1 MKSTTTASNLRR
13 RSMMVATATSL
24 RTHHHHH
31 HVLPNRR
38 HRAVSEWS
46 IIPVVTAMVHSLV
59 VVVVVLWNT
68 IPSGSIIEAF
78 QIPTS
83 SKITTTSYRSISS
96 NRQNERRNILPHSR
110 STSWNTL
117 LQTIDSSSSRILL
130 LHMLSPSV
138 EEEEEWHPHDPAWT
152 TPQLLEGIWSQ
163 IAQAKNM
170 VRNVRIFAT
179 IFVFVYIV
187 LCGVRSSFAGDTI
200 HPHTTHHPILQESYT
215 VIYPQMEEAFK
226 APRFLNLLF
235 AHLDA
240 CKDVCDHFGITT
252 TLIPYKRKGRV
263 VGFTVQSFRNPDKTK
278 SSLSPA
284 SSLSDDGGD
293 ANESDVM
300 EFEYDPYW
308 DDGTDFAALYDG
320 IDDEDMVPDP
330 YPAIENKIPDQDDT
344 IIDITKSWVSSVMSD
359 MGVCPFT
366 QGAEKAGLP
375 LGDVYYTVDRSSGFE
390 DMYERYW
397 KEVTRIEQNPERDI
411 STILLITPEF
421 CMDNLE
427 LFESFTNTLTQP
439 LTALGIEDLI
449 QLVFFHPVWSFRDG
463 DARSSPTGQAAN
475 YARRSPWPMI
485 NLLRTSQVRTA
496 QKGIPTGL
504 VYKQNEKTLAQVG
517 VDKLETMLRLRDW
530 TDTAD
535 YKVNRREID
544 ALKIAQDFQATGTI
558 AAQDTSLRHDNT
570 PAANKVDRRQV
581 EQGNLVNVLLQALEK
596 RLDMG
601 VCTLTGPETSAT
613 ALATDVLINA
623 LEDLISTDT
632 SSIGAAT
639 TTTTTTASLVST
651 TSDIESDI
659 PDDIARAR
667 QARMDAA
674 RRSVMEDLMG
684 DNNKLA
690 ATTKDTPVDPMEEIL
705 FGRGGIGEN
714 NGDDDLFAKGM
725 NPASFY

>member
-1 MKSTTTASNLRR
+1 M
-13 RSMMVATATSL
+13 
-24 RTHHHHH
+24 
-31 HVLPNRR
+31 
-38 HRAVSEWS
+38 
-46 IIPVVTAMVHSLV
+46 
-59 VVVVVLWNT
+59 
-68 IPSGSIIEAF
+68 
-78 QIPTS
+78 
-83 SKITTTSYRSISS
+83 
-96 NRQNERRNILPHSR
+96 
-110 STSWNTL
+110 
-117 LQTIDSSSSRILL
+117 
-130 LHMLSPSV
+130 
-138 EEEEEWHPHDPAWT
+138 EEE
-152 TPQLLEGIWSQ
+152 
-163 IAQAKNM
+163 
-170 VRNVRIFAT
+170 
-179 IFVFVYIV
+179 
-187 LCGVRSSFAGDTI
+187 
-200 HPHTTHHPILQESYT
+200 
-215 VIYPQMEEAFK
+215 FK
-226 APRFLNLLF
+226 KPKYLNLLF

-252 TLIPYKRKGRV
+252 TLLPYKRKGRV
-263 VGFTVQSFRNPDKTK
+263 VGFTVQSFRNPDVTESTLAVSTSSS
-278 SSLSPA
+278 SSLST
-284 SSLSDDGGD
+284 SDDNE
-293 ANESDVM
+293 NES
-300 EFEYDPYW
+300 EIKFQYDPYW

-330 YPAIENKIPDQDDT
+330 YPPIENKIPDHDET

-366 QGAEKAGLP
+366 QGGEKAGLP
-375 LGDVYYTVDRSSGFE
+375 LGDVYYAVDRSSGFE
-390 DMYERYW
+390 EMYERYW

-411 STILLITPEF
+411 STILLIIPEF

-504 VYKQNEKTLAQVG
+504 VYKQNEKTLSQVG

-530 TDTAD
+530 TDTAE

-558 AAQDTSLRHDNT
+558 SAQDISLRHDNT

-581 EQGNLVNVLLQALEK
+581 EEGNLVNVLLQALEK

-601 VCTLTGPETSAT
+601 ACTLTGPETSAT

-623 LEDLISTDT
+623 LEDLIDNTDT
-632 SSIGAAT
+632 STAETIATTRTPETVHVAAT
-639 TTTTTTASLVST
+639 SL
-651 TSDIESDI
+651 DNKSDI
-659 PDDIARAR
+659 PDEIARAR
-667 QARMDAA
+667 QARIDAA
-674 RRSVMEDLMG
+674 RRSVMEDLIG
-684 DNNKLA
+684 DSNNNNNNMA
-690 ATTKDTPVDPMEEIL
+690 ATSKDTSVDPMEEIL

-725 NPASFY
+725 NPDSFY